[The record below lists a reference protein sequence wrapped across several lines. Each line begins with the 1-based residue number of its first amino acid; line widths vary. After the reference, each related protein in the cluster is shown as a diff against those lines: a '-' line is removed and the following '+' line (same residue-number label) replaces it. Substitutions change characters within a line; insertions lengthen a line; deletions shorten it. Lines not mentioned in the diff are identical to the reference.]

1 MSTSKNRG
9 LLKTSDVQKITG
21 WSPLKVR
28 GLIESGKLKAINTST
43 GKRPLWEIL
52 PESLEAFLNPNGSEP
67 QQPESKRIVRKRIDA
82 NVAKVFGGAK

>member
-1 MSTSKNRG
+1 MSTTNKRG
-9 LLKTSDVQKITG
+9 LLKPKAVEEITG

-28 GLIESGKLKAINTST
+28 GLIKCGKLKAINTST

-52 PESLEAFLNPNGSEP
+52 PESLEAFLNGGSEP

-82 NVAKVFGGAK
+82 NVEKVFGGAK